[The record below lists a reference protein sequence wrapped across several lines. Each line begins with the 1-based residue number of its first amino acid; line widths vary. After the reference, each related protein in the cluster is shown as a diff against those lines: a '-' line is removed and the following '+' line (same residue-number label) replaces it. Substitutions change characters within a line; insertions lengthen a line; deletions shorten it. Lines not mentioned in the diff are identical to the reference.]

1 MLVLGVRNKQVIE
14 FAGKTLHLAWYFVV
28 INTVVLF
35 FFFFFYTSVCALGGG
50 SITCFLKLRLLFNFE
65 LRIYVVCI
73 SKSLVMSD
81 SP

>member
-35 FFFFFYTSVCALGGG
+35 FFFFFIHL
-50 SITCFLKLRLLFNFE
+50 
-65 LRIYVVCI
+65 YVHWGEEA
-73 SKSLVMSD
+73 
-81 SP
+81 